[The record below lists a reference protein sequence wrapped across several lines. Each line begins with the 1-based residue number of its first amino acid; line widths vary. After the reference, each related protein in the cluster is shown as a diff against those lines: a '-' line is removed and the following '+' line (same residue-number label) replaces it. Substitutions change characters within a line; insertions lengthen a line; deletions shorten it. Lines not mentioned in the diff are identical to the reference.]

1 MSEGRIRPSRTRGHW
16 RRWLVAER
24 AVRSDLVVMLPPP
37 FDKHFSLLQRVEDL
51 VTTRHSG
58 DVDGD
63 RAFFD
68 SADDAGFLVALLVE

>member
-1 MSEGRIRPSRTRGHW
+1 MRP
-16 RRWLVAER
+16 E
-24 AVRSDLVVMLPPP
+24 LVVVPSPS
-37 FDKHFSLLQRVEDL
+37 FDKHVSLLQRVEDL